1 MNSAAPWGTRLC
13 PPWCAI
19 AAALLW
25 SALEDDAVEPIAYV
39 ARLNELYRSQG
50 FPPYQWSVNESA
62 PLTRL
67 AKPLAQCRVALLTS
81 GGVSRKDAAPF
92 NPQARNDLR
101 LDTVP
106 AETDASFFQ
115 IHDDYYNHGDAER
128 DINCIFPLDRLRG
141 LAADKLIGSV
151 APHHY
156 SGFMGRIYVRS
167 KVIGEAAPA
176 LAQKL
181 RDERVDA
188 FVMVPA

>member
-1 MNSAAPWGTRLC
+1 
-13 PPWCAI
+13 
-19 AAALLW
+19 
-25 SALEDDAVEPIAYV
+25 VEPIAYV

-50 FPPYQWSVNESA
+50 FPPYQWSVNETA

-67 AKPLAQCRVALLTS
+67 AKPLSQCRVALLTS

-101 LDTVP
+101 LDPVP
-106 AETDASFFQ
+106 GETDSGFFQ

-128 DINCIFPLDRLRG
+128 DINCIFPLERLRE
-141 LAADKLIGSV
+141 LAAEKVIGSI

-167 KVIGEAAPA
+167 KVVNEAAPA

-188 FVMVPA
+188 FAMVPA

>member
-1 MNSAAPWGTRLC
+1 MELFRLVRHRADAAMV
-13 PPWCAI
+13 
-19 AAALLW
+19 
-25 SALEDDAVEPIAYV
+25 SALEERVVEPIAYV
-39 ARLNELYRSQG
+39 ARLNELYKSQG
-50 FPPYQWSVNESA
+50 FPPYQWSVYESA
-62 PLTRL
+62 PLTL
-67 AKPLAQCRVALLTS
+67 LSKPLAHCRVALLTS

-106 AETDASFFQ
+106 AETDAGFFQ
-115 IHDDYYNHGDAER
+115 IHDDYYNHRDAER
-128 DINCIFPLDRLRG
+128 DINCLFPLERLRE
-141 LAADKLIGSV
+141 LAAEKAIGEV

-167 KVIGEAAPA
+167 KVMTEAAPV